1 MVPGAPVATSGIL
14 FAVPAFRDESGSGSL
29 SALLTIR
36 LSRSPFAELL
46 AVPPSAHRVLQP
58 SRPPTL
64 PPSDSPVLRLLRPPT
79 FPLGSLS
86 AAPAPAF
93 CPHSICEAS
102 RRPALRPSR
111 PPTFPLGSLSAA
123 SAPALCPHSICEASR
138 RSALCPFRPPPVPS
152 SVSFALR
159 SFFCLAR
166 LFLFLTPSSI
176 WMGIS
181 GEDFPR
187 GQLFCIFPS
196 AGFQHTL
203 IYLIYK
209 ERMPFPYTSGNGS
222 VLSVRC
228 SRLPS
233 CLPLRLPSRPPHL
246 PPEFFSSAA
255 SFFLPPARPF
265 CTLPHPSSVL
275 FRRLLCLCSHF
286 SRLIV
291 PSRPNFFRLPH
302 PSPLLPPDLLAPCHT
317 LRPPFFAGRPSLIPA
332 FRPSRHSPIRFFLR
346 LPRPFSRLFPRK
358 FAAPFGKVKALLR
371 ASPPELRI
379 GPTPTSAL
387 PRLLLR
393 PQSSRHRFYGQ
404 NASCRFTMQ
413 SQLRQKIFKKI
424 FKKFVKK
431 LKKYLSLHPL

>member
-1 MVPGAPVATSGIL
+1 MQS
-14 FAVPAFRDESGSGSL
+14 RRSESGSGSL

-64 PPSDSPVLRLLRPPT
+64 PPSDSPALRLSCPP
-79 FPLGSLS
+79 PIAPSDLPARLSVCGSGSGFL
-86 AAPAPAF
+86 
-93 CPHSICEAS
+93 
-102 RRPALRPSR
+102 PAL
-111 PPTFPLGSLSAA
+111 
-123 SAPALCPHSICEASR
+123 H
-138 RSALCPFRPPPVPS
+138 
-152 SVSFALR
+152 LR
-159 SFFCLAR
+159 SFS
-166 LFLFLTPSSI
+166 PSCPLSV
-176 WMGIS
+176 
-181 GEDFPR
+181 P
-187 GQLFCIFPS
+187 PS
-196 AGFQHTL
+196 ARPVLCQLCPPVFFLPGPPLSLPDSVINLDGHFRGGLPSRTAILHLSKRRFSTHSY
-203 IYLIYK
+203 IPYIYK

-346 LPRPFSRLFPRK
+346 LPRPFSRLFP
-358 FAAPFGKVKALLR
+358 GNL
-371 ASPPELRI
+371 PPRSE
-379 GPTPTSAL
+379 
-387 PRLLLR
+387 
-393 PQSSRHRFYGQ
+393 
-404 NASCRFTMQ
+404 
-413 SQLRQKIFKKI
+413 K
-424 FKKFVKK
+424 
-431 LKKYLSLHPL
+431 

>member
-1 MVPGAPVATSGIL
+1 MQS
-14 FAVPAFRDESGSGSL
+14 RRSESGSGSL

-111 PPTFPLGSLSAA
+111 PPTFPLGRPVPPPAPPYRPLSVPP
-123 SAPALCPHSICEASR
+123 SARPVLCQLCPPVFFLPGPPLSLPDSVINLDGHFRGGLPSRTAILHLSKRRFSTHSYI
-138 RSALCPFRPPPVPS
+138 P
-152 SVSFALR
+152 
-159 SFFCLAR
+159 
-166 LFLFLTPSSI
+166 
-176 WMGIS
+176 
-181 GEDFPR
+181 
-187 GQLFCIFPS
+187 
-196 AGFQHTL
+196 
-203 IYLIYK
+203 YIYK

-265 CTLPHPSSVL
+265 STLPHPSSAL
-275 FRRLLCLCSHF
+275 FRR
-286 SRLIV
+286 
-291 PSRPNFFRLPH
+291 
-302 PSPLLPPDLLAPCHT
+302 SPLPNSGFSPLAPF
-317 LRPPFFAGRPSLIPA
+317 PNSIFSPPAAPFFPP
-332 FRPSRHSPIRFFLR
+332 
-346 LPRPFSRLFPRK
+346 FPRK

-371 ASPPELRI
+371 ASPSELRI

-387 PRLLLR
+387 LLLLLR
-393 PQSSRHRFYGQ
+393 PQSSRHRFYGR
-404 NASCRFTMQ
+404 NASCRFTMR
-413 SQLRQKIFKKI
+413 SQLRQKNIQKN
-424 FKKFVKK
+424 
-431 LKKYLSLHPL
+431 L

>member
-14 FAVPAFRDESGSGSL
+14 FAVPAFREWLRL
-29 SALLTIR
+29 SART
-36 LSRSPFAELL
+36 PFARLL
-46 AVPPSAHRVLQP
+46 AVPPSV
-58 SRPPTL
+58 
-64 PPSDSPVLRLLRPPT
+64 
-79 FPLGSLS
+79 
-86 AAPAPAF
+86 
-93 CPHSICEAS
+93 
-102 RRPALRPSR
+102 
-111 PPTFPLGSLSAA
+111 
-123 SAPALCPHSICEASR
+123 

-203 IYLIYK
+203 IYLIYIRS
-209 ERMPFPYTSGNGS
+209 ECRFRTPPGT
-222 VLSVRC
+222 VLFCRSDAAASLPVCLSACLLVR
-228 SRLPS
+228 RTF
-233 CLPLRLPSRPPHL
+233 HL
-246 PPEFFSSAA
+246 NFFSSAA

-346 LPRPFSRLFPRK
+346 LPRPFSRLFP
-358 FAAPFGKVKALLR
+358 GNL
-371 ASPPELRI
+371 PPRSE
-379 GPTPTSAL
+379 
-387 PRLLLR
+387 
-393 PQSSRHRFYGQ
+393 
-404 NASCRFTMQ
+404 
-413 SQLRQKIFKKI
+413 K
-424 FKKFVKK
+424 
-431 LKKYLSLHPL
+431 

>member
-1 MVPGAPVATSGIL
+1 MVPDTLSAAPGFPTLSRALCQPPRALRWQRCASCL
-14 FAVPAFRDESGSGSL
+14 RSRRSESGSGSL

-64 PPSDSPVLRLLRPPT
+64 PPSDSPALRLSRPPTLPPSDSPVLRLL
-79 FPLGSLS
+79 
-86 AAPAPAF
+86 
-93 CPHSICEAS
+93 
-102 RRPALRPSR
+102 R

-138 RSALCPFRPPPVPS
+138 RSALCPFRPLSVPPSAHPVLCRLCPPVFFLPGPPLSLPDSVINLDGHFRGGLPS
-152 SVSFALR
+152 RTAILHLSKRRFSTH
-159 SFFCLAR
+159 SYI
-166 LFLFLTPSSI
+166 P
-176 WMGIS
+176 
-181 GEDFPR
+181 
-187 GQLFCIFPS
+187 
-196 AGFQHTL
+196 
-203 IYLIYK
+203 YIYK

-246 PPEFFSSAA
+246 PPEFFPPAT
-255 SFFLPPARPF
+255 SFTAPPARPF
-265 CTLPHPSSVL
+265 STLPHPSSVL

-346 LPRPFSRLFPRK
+346 LPRPFSRLFP
-358 FAAPFGKVKALLR
+358 GNL
-371 ASPPELRI
+371 PPRSE
-379 GPTPTSAL
+379 
-387 PRLLLR
+387 
-393 PQSSRHRFYGQ
+393 
-404 NASCRFTMQ
+404 
-413 SQLRQKIFKKI
+413 K
-424 FKKFVKK
+424 
-431 LKKYLSLHPL
+431 

>member
-14 FAVPAFRDESGSGSL
+14 FAVPAFREWL
-29 SALLTIR
+29 R
-36 LSRSPFAELL
+36 LSVRTTYHSPIPLSICGAPCRPALCPSRPPTF
-46 AVPPSAHRVLQP
+46 PPSDSPALRL

-203 IYLIYK
+203 IYLIYIRS
-209 ERMPFPYTSGNGS
+209 ECRFRTPPGT
-222 VLSVRC
+222 VLFCRSDAAASLPVCLSACLLVRRTFHLNFFVC
-228 SRLPS
+228 CIFLPT
-233 CLPLRLPSRPPHL
+233 SRPTFLHL
-246 PPEFFSSAA
+246 AA
-255 SFFLPPARPF
+255 SFVRPF
-265 CTLPHPSSVL
+265 SPVALP
-275 FRRLLCLCSHF
+275 LLPF

-346 LPRPFSRLFPRK
+346 LPRPFSRLFP
-358 FAAPFGKVKALLR
+358 GNL
-371 ASPPELRI
+371 PPRSE
-379 GPTPTSAL
+379 
-387 PRLLLR
+387 
-393 PQSSRHRFYGQ
+393 
-404 NASCRFTMQ
+404 
-413 SQLRQKIFKKI
+413 K
-424 FKKFVKK
+424 
-431 LKKYLSLHPL
+431 